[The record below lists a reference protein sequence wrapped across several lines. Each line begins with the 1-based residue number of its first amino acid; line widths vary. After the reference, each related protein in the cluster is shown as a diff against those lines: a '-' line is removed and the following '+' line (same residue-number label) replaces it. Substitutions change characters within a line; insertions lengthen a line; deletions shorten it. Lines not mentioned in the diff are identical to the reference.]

1 MESLIISLLP
11 IIFRAINAAPQI
23 QQAIQTSTST
33 VAAVEN
39 NAGTLLPL
47 LMQIGKQMFPEIQDN
62 LAAAAAASTMFDPS
76 TVKWVQTAL
85 NVLHIAD
92 PALDVDGEYGPLT
105 TAAVKTFQQ
114 ANGLVAD
121 GWAGDA
127 TQGKLQQ
134 AVAGH

>member
-1 MESLIISLLP
+1 MELLITLLP
-11 IIFRAINAAPQI
+11 IIFRAINLAPEI
-23 QQAIQTSTST
+23 RSAIHTGTST
-33 VAAVEN
+33 VSAVEGS
-39 NAGTLLPL
+39 AGTLLPL
-47 LMQIGKQMFPEIQDN
+47 LAEIGKALFPGIKDS
-62 LAAAAAASTMFDPS
+62 LAPAAAASTMFDPS

-114 ANGLVAD
+114 ANGLVVD

-134 AVAGH
+134 AVAAH